1 MPRSRGHVKKVK
13 VSKGT
18 ASAVDLVRKDIKALN
33 SAILMISQK
42 IKYITRNEKI
52 LGRNLIVLNKK
63 VKEIAPSS
71 EQKGAADTTQ
81 LGNVSTE
88 LQTLTDKVDRL
99 SSALSEI
106 ETNIETV
113 RDTYA
118 KDSALK
124 EIKYVVDSINPLEFV
139 TYKDVEDIIEQKLK
153 KKKK

>member
-1 MPRSRGHVKKVK
+1 MPRNRGHVKKVK

-18 ASAVDLVRKDIKALN
+18 ISAMDTVSRDIRALN

-63 VKEIAPSS
+63 VKEMADT
-71 EQKGAADTTQ
+71 GASRGGADTTQ

-88 LQTLTDKVDRL
+88 VQTLTDKVDRFA
-99 SSALSEI
+99 STLSEI
-106 ETNIETV
+106 ETSLETV
-113 RDTYA
+113 KDTYA
-118 KDSALK
+118 KDSSLK

-139 TYKDVEDIIEQKLK
+139 TYKDVEELIEQRMKAK
-153 KKKK
+153 KK